1 MKSTGERILVF
12 AMCLSIAMTAIFAG
26 HKVMAEEAVA
36 STIRMTKTEGEVKVT
51 DSSGTELKTTDNM
64 RLFNGNHV
72 GTDKASYAYFNL
84 DDKKAVKLDAISETE
99 IHKKGDNLEV
109 LVLSG
114 NMYFNVSEKL
124 KSGQNVNVRT
134 SNMVMGIRGT
144 IIQTRQ
150 NGDTTEIVFID
161 GNGEGETSD
170 GQHIEAGPGEKVTVQ
185 GDQDGSV
192 KINTDKATIED
203 LGGFVWIEI
212 ANDPDARDKAEGAGF
227 DTEGVTPESAK
238 DRQNKEEQAN
248 SDLQDK
254 VNKNK
259 EDQDNNSNNDAYWG
273 GNSTQAQTVTN
284 TNTPP
289 QAVTPQ
295 GQGNTVQPETPQEP
309 ATPENT
315 NPVVEQPSEEDPPA
329 ENNDGGSQ
337 QKKKYKITL
346 NFDSDDGKVKSTVS
360 EAEEGKSVTI
370 KVSPKDGYKVKSV
383 SSKQVDLEEDDG
395 KYTFDMPAKDV
406 TITVKFEKVEEDT
419 PQPEPEPEP
428 EPTKYTVTTECDTS
442 QGSIT
447 ISPSGELTAGTEV
460 TATAV
465 PNEGY
470 SFDSMTITN
479 TSDNS
484 AVTAS
489 GDGNTKSFTMPEG
502 NVKVSATFKL
512 NTYDIATSVS
522 GADAS
527 YVSVL
532 INGEAATSAAY
543 GQKVTVRVKMDDNYY
558 PKTISVNG
566 NSEAATY
573 VSANTEEEPW
583 TLDYEFTLGAAN
595 AQVDVTYV
603 EPTTISNFYA
613 PEFYCITNVSSIKGD
628 VSVSRK
634 EPDGYAGAYATGD
647 YDTNLDDAILIIM
660 PESTLTIGIGM
671 TIKVGANAYV
681 YNYGTIEC
689 ETNADQ
695 PETNGSIVGAEGH
708 IINRGNGRII
718 NQ

>member
-273 GNSTQAQTVTN
+273 GNSTQGQTGTGTN
-284 TNTPP
+284 PPP

-329 ENNDGGSQ
+329 ENNDGESQ

-428 EPTKYTVTTECDTS
+428 TKYTVTTECDTS
-442 QGSIT
+442 QGSIS
-447 ISPSGELTAGTEV
+447 ISPSGELTAGTSV

-527 YVSVL
+527 FVSVL
-532 INGEAATSAAY
+532 VNGEAATSAAY
-543 GQKVTVRVKMDDNYY
+543 GQKVTVRVKMNDNYY

-566 NSEAATY
+566 NSETATY
-573 VSANTEEEPW
+573 VSANTGEEPW
-583 TLDYEFTLGAAN
+583 TLDYEFTMGTAN

-603 EPTTISNFYA
+603 TPTA
-613 PEFYCITNVSSIKGD
+613 ITGYDSDGWMMSVTSIKGD
-628 VSVSRK
+628 VKFSTNDHEGSIFVGTTMD
-634 EPDGYAGAYATGD
+634 EELDPMT
-647 YDTNLDDAILIIM
+647 DTMLIIF
-660 PESTLTIGIGM
+660 PGATLTIGERT
-671 TIKVGANAYV
+671 TIKVGSNASII
-681 YNYGTIEC
+681 NYGTIKC
-689 ETNADQ
+689 IVSMET
-695 PETNGSIVGAEGH
+695 EEWNGSIVEAGGQ
-708 IINRGNGRII
+708 IINRGNGAIV
-718 NQ
+718 NAEG